1 MPVFTFLEHFDFSG
15 KTILP
20 FCTHEG
26 SGLGRSENDI
36 KRLCPGASV
45 KQGLALHGGKG
56 LNVKF
61 DGNRLACGGKELLA
75 WARQIRDS

>member
-1 MPVFTFLEHFDFSG
+1 MGEVCRTPCQPSKNG
-15 KTILP
+15 WKTKV
-20 FCTHEG
+20 
-26 SGLGRSENDI
+26 R
-36 KRLCPGASV
+36 
-45 KQGLALHGGKG
+45 KG